1 MIKLKTSYIIILL
14 LFLQGNNIFYMLKN
28 NINYK
33 LYFIILFFEYDSSL
47 TIYDLVNQ
55 VILNS
60 NLTILILFYRN

>member
-55 VILNS
+55 VILNL